1 MQPMHQNWS
10 DTGDRVNE
18 KRSDYLNE
26 VNSFISKDGYTVK
39 ADIKY
44 DHLYQNADDP
54 NIFLGTDQQVDHS
67 DWDEIKRK

>member
-1 MQPMHQNWS
+1 MLPVLTVKPVMREKS
-10 DTGDRVNE
+10 DL
-18 KRSDYLNE
+18 KRE
-26 VNSFISKDGYTVK
+26 NSFISKDGYTVK

-67 DWDEIKRK
+67 DWDELKRKW